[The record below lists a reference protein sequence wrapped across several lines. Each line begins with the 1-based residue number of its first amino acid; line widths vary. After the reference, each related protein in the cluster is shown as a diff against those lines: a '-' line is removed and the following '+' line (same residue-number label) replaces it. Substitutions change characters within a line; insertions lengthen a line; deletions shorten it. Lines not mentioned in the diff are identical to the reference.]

1 LKPFVEAGAVA
12 LTPNSLAI
20 GNLRY
25 INAAVAAS
33 EGTGRIKPEIL
44 QSLLRDPN
52 VLMAAT
58 GAPLTSFARCF
69 GLLGTETTPREGR
82 WDSTF
87 GNFYA
92 AVTMSGA
99 NYSLRGAMNADNPDT
114 AKIITNLLSPLMKQ
128 GVSAVP
134 DRNAQLVLQSL
145 KLMARES
152 EVVIEADVPMQM
164 IADLIRE
171 QTKAEATPAAAK
183 KPTTR
188 RPATRRRR
196 K

>member
-1 LKPFVEAGAVA
+1 
-12 LTPNSLAI
+12 
-20 GNLRY
+20 
-25 INAAVAAS
+25 
-33 EGTGRIKPEIL
+33 
-44 QSLLRDPN
+44 
-52 VLMAAT
+52 
-58 GAPLTSFARCF
+58 
-69 GLLGTETTPREGR
+69 
-82 WDSTF
+82 
-87 GNFYA
+87 
-92 AVTMSGA
+92 MSGA

-134 DRNAQLVLQSL
+134 DKNAQLVLQSL